1 MERTL
6 RDGSLLTLR
15 ANLRPE
21 PLGGFEETVGE
32 LLFASVTEDGREL
45 PGWSVAWHLRNAG

>member
-1 MERTL
+1 VERTL
-6 RDGSLLTLR
+6 GDGSLLTLR

-45 PGWSVAWHLRNAG
+45 PSWSVAWHLRNAG